1 MRKRSYILR
10 PFAWSCAII
19 LGAALV
25 IAYISIYVNPS
36 TNWIPAFFGLYF
48 VPLVIANFLLLIFF
62 ALRRSKVAWCALLA
76 LMPTI
81 LYADLFVRWGT
92 DDKSAREGV
101 SFRLATYNVCNF
113 QGYGNK
119 DRQTAM
125 QEISQTFTAENVDII
140 CMQEFHFADSSLV
153 FDIFSAYPYHFF
165 RPSHS
170 GTDRYF
176 GNAIFSKYPIQ
187 NQGVLYFS
195 SGGRHVLYADFML
208 HGRSFRVYT
217 THLESNKISLTAL
230 ADRLYK
236 HPDASEEVLAAH
248 RRIRNAFQG
257 RARQVDQLSQQLS
270 ETTIPFI
277 LCGDFNDTPVSYTY
291 HHLQRQLH
299 DSFREA
305 GNGFGATFRYLWPTL
320 RIDYIFYGDAFN
332 AYAHNTLRLP
342 YSDHY
347 PVITDLILL

>member
-1 MRKRSYILR
+1 MRKRLYILR
-10 PFAWSCAII
+10 PFAWACAIV

-36 TNWIPAFFGLYF
+36 INWIPAFFGLYF
-48 VPLVIANFLLLIFF
+48 VPLVIANLLLLIFF
-62 ALRRSKVAWCALLA
+62 TLRRSKVAWCALLA
-76 LMPTI
+76 LLPTI
-81 LYADLFVRWGT
+81 LYADLFIRWGAN
-92 DDKSAREGV
+92 DSHDQEGV

-125 QEISQTFTAENVDII
+125 REISRSLTAENVDII
-140 CMQEFHFADSSLV
+140 CMQEFHFADSNQV
-153 FDIFSAYPYHFF
+153 FNIFSAYPYHYL
-165 RPSHS
+165 RPQNSDA
-170 GTDRYF
+170 GRYH

-187 NQGVLYFS
+187 NQGILHFP

-217 THLESNKISLTAL
+217 THLESNKISLTAV

-248 RRIRNAFQG
+248 RRIREAFQG
-257 RARQVDQLSQQLS
+257 RALQVDHLSRQLSQ
-270 ETTIPFI
+270 TAIPFV
-277 LCGDFNDTPVSYTY
+277 LCGDFNDTPVSYAY
-291 HHLQRQLH
+291 HHIQRQLH

-305 GNGFGATFRYLWPTL
+305 GSGLGATFRYLWPFL
-320 RIDYIFYGDAFN
+320 RIDYIFYGDALQ
-332 AYAHNTLRLP
+332 AYNHRTLRLP

>member
-1 MRKRSYILR
+1 MRKKSYISR
-10 PFAWSCAII
+10 AFSWCCAIVP
-19 LGAALV
+19 GAALV
-25 IAYISIYVNPS
+25 IAYISVYVNPS

-48 VPLVIANFLLLIFF
+48 VPLVILNLLLLIFLT
-62 ALRRSKVAWCALLA
+62 LRRSKAAWCALLA
-76 LMPTI
+76 LLPTI
-81 LYADLFVRWGT
+81 LYADLFVRWGS
-92 DDKSAREGV
+92 DDSPSQEGV

-125 QEISQTFTAENVDII
+125 QEISRTLATEAVDIV

-153 FDIFSAYPYHFF
+153 LDIFSAYPYHFF
-165 RPSHS
+165 RPRAQDSDS
-170 GTDRYF
+170 YF
-176 GNAIFSKYPIQ
+176 GNAIFSKYPIH
-187 NQGVLYFS
+187 NQGILHFP
-195 SGGRHVLYADFML
+195 SGGRYVLYADFML

-230 ADRLYK
+230 ADRLYE

-257 RARQVDQLSQQLS
+257 RARQVNHLSLQLSK
-270 ETTIPFI
+270 TAIPFI
-277 LCGDFNDTPVSYTY
+277 LCGDFNDTPVSYAY

-320 RIDYIFYGDAFN
+320 RIDYIFYGDAFQ
-332 AYAHNTLRLP
+332 AFSHRTLRLP

-347 PVITDLILL
+347 PVITDLVLL